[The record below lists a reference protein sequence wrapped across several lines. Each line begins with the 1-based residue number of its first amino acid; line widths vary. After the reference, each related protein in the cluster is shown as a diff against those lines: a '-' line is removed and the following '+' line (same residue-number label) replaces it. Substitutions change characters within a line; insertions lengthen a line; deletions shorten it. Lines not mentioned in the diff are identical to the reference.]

1 MKKVDFTKIMIVD
14 VEGHEVAADIA
25 AQLGNMM
32 YMQGQSIDECE
43 LGRDIYHSSRKP
55 DEAPDT
61 DHSVELD
68 EKQIE
73 IVQRFTQVYSFV
85 MRQAVLKA
93 LGKE

>member
-43 LGRDIYHSSRKP
+43 LGRDIYHSQG
-55 DEAPDT
+55 EM
-61 DHSVELD
+61 ELSD
-68 EKQIE
+68 KQSKIIE
-73 IVQRFTQVYSFV
+73 RMADGMKY
-85 MRQAVLKA
+85 VLRKA
-93 LGKE
+93 LKDAVKHDD